1 MIVMIFFEFE
11 FDESLLEVFQD
22 KGFIC
27 LIVIQVVVILFVFDG
42 CDVFGFVLI
51 GIGKMVVYLLLV
63 LQYLFDFLC
72 KKFGLLC
79 ILIFILICEL
89 VMQVV
94 DYVCEL
100 VKYMYLDIVIIIGGV
115 VYMNYVEVFSENQD
129 IVVVMIGCLL

>member
-11 FDESLLEVFQD
+11 FDESLLDVFQD

-72 KKFGLLC
+72 KKLGLLC
-79 ILIFILICEL
+79 ILILMLICEL
-89 VMQVV
+89 VM
-94 DYVCEL
+94 
-100 VKYMYLDIVIIIGGV
+100 
-115 VYMNYVEVFSENQD
+115 
-129 IVVVMIGCLL
+129 

>member
-11 FDESLLEVFQD
+11 FDENLLEVFQD

-42 CDVFGFVLI
+42 CDIFGLVLI

-79 ILIFILICEL
+79 IFILMLICEL

-100 VKYMYLDIVIIIGGV
+100 VKYIYLDIVIIIGGV

-129 IVVVMIGCLL
+129 IVVVIIGCLL